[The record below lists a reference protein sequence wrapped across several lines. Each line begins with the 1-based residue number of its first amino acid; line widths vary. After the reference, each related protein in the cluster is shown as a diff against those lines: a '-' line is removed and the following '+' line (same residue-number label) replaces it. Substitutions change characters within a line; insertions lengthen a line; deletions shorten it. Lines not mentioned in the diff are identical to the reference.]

1 MSHGLFITMEGIDG
15 SGKSVQTEKLVAYLR
30 SRTTREVVVT
40 REPGGCPTAEKIREL
55 ILTPSHH
62 VHSTTELLLFA
73 AARAEHFQ
81 SVIIPAL
88 ERNALVISERG
99 IDSTVAYQGFGRGI
113 DIEIIHALNRI
124 ATHDIMPD
132 STFLFDTD
140 PKKSFARMHGRSFDR
155 MEQEGIAFQT
165 KVRNGYLACAQKN
178 PDRIITIAID
188 DTTIDEVHAAVIASL
203 NILLSRRGFTV

>member
-15 SGKSVQTEKLVAYLR
+15 SGKSVQTEKLAAYLR

-55 ILTPSHH
+55 ILTPSLH
-62 VHSTTELLLFA
+62 VHNTTELLLFA

-81 SVIIPAL
+81 SIIIPAL
-88 ERNALVISERG
+88 TRNALVISERG

-113 DIEIIHALNRI
+113 DIEIIHTLNRI

-140 PKKSFARMHGRSFDR
+140 PQKSFARMHARSFDR
-155 MEQEGIAFQT
+155 MEQEGIAFQK
-165 KVRNGYLACAQKN
+165 KVRDGYLACAQKN

-203 NILLSRRGFTV
+203 NTLLSRRGFTI